1 MVVLSPPPL
10 ISPEG
15 YFYTS
20 EPLTAS
26 EDIGDDL
33 TNAPAGYPGT
43 VAVLDGP
50 PPPTLIRMWQG
61 PSNGQQG
68 WSAYQPMP
76 NDPSMH
82 PNWNQGPP
90 PPMPPPGGPKKRA
103 FICGINY
110 LGLSCR
116 LNGVLISC
124 LLRNACIG
132 EDVFLFLLSAVA
144 R

>member
-68 WSAYQPMP
+68 WSA
-76 NDPSMH
+76 
-82 PNWNQGPP
+82 P